1 MATGPVSWRRRL
13 AGAEPALADLASRTD
28 PVVLEALALPL
39 LDAVADRLSSG
50 DARPL
55 MLLNGPVG
63 AGKSTLGRLLE
74 SLAPLA
80 GLRLAVASIDDLYL
94 PLARRRDVLAGN
106 PFGVS
111 RVPPGS
117 HDLPLLLERLGSWR
131 SSGLLELPRF
141 DKTLHGGQGDRAGEQ
156 KRPADALVLEG
167 WLMGCRSLE
176 EDALAPLTSEGVE
189 LTDGRIALTPQERLW
204 LPRWNRELLAY
215 RALWRQAAGL
225 WLLRPGHWGLPYRW
239 RLQAEARQR
248 RSGGGWMRAKEVGAL
263 VRATLASL
271 PPALYQDP
279 LAGLGCSATHGPEE
293 VPLLGVVELD
303 GRRRG
308 RRHGIQ
314 ASPSSASSAIG

>member
-1 MATGPVSWRRRL
+1 M
-13 AGAEPALADLASRTD
+13 ADLACRTD
-28 PVVLEALALPL
+28 AVLLEALALPL
-39 LDAVADRLSSG
+39 IDALAEGLARG
-50 DARPL
+50 GTRPL

-94 PLARRRDVLAGN
+94 PLARRRAVLAGN

-117 HDLPLLLERLGSWR
+117 HDLPLLLERLASWR
-131 SSGLLELPRF
+131 GSGLLELPRF
-141 DKTLHGGQGDRAGEQ
+141 DKRLHDGQGDRAGEL
-156 KRPADALVLEG
+156 KRAADALVLEG
-167 WLMGCRSLE
+167 WLMGCRPLE
-176 EDALAPLTSEGVE
+176 DGALVPMIAQGVE
-189 LTDGRIALTPQERLW
+189 LTDGQTGLTPQERLW
-204 LPRWNRELLAY
+204 LPRWNRELRAY
-215 RALWRQAAGL
+215 RPLWRQAAGL
-225 WLLRPGHWGLPYRW
+225 WLLRPRHWGLPYRW

-248 RSGGGWMRAKEVGAL
+248 RSGGGWMPAAEVKAM

-279 LAGLGCSATHGPEE
+279 LVNRGVRSSSGEAE

-303 GRRRG
+303 GRRRC

-314 ASPSSASSAIG
+314 PSASSAASSAIG